1 MEHLVSPTGQPRDRL
16 GIKLHWPTRNTISDL
31 AFGTTADPGS
41 PLTRLLMAK
50 GAPIE
55 GVIWLDTYARR
66 EDNLEEKLR
75 KKGHVPMNYWP
86 PEQKAMHEE
95 FSDWIFESSE
105 AKVWVIC
112 GSQNR
117 DRYKTIKRGRLIGFR
132 IYLDQVDVPVSI
144 ELDDHGSSVRRIIVY
159 SYHPECLV
167 RQNAFAVGLMLDSAW
182 NVAGALTGFDFEP
195 VYFRQFRRN
204 PRPTALSETIR
215 DCYAESTGEEPRPF
229 KLLSNAVHRWLQGQ
243 NLDSEESLN
252 KLRTSP
258 GESICSI
265 ILRQMSRL
273 GRAAQDTP
281 EAQMRRHEDA
291 LLRDLHRSPTVT
303 RGETLQVEV
312 WCQDCR
318 SDNTKRTD
326 LTCRYEVATS
336 KYVAW
341 PHVCKKCCFVK
352 GKKYPQKHF
361 VPVDPQIPFVLY
373 HTMTDRDRKIRRK
386 EAKGKGA
393 HGNKAKGR
401 GARGKKVKG
410 ERGKESYKDRSSAC
424 SPSS

>member
-1 MEHLVSPTGQPRDRL
+1 
-16 GIKLHWPTRNTISDL
+16 
-31 AFGTTADPGS
+31 
-41 PLTRLLMAK
+41 
-50 GAPIE
+50 
-55 GVIWLDTYARR
+55 
-66 EDNLEEKLR
+66 
-75 KKGHVPMNYWP
+75 
-86 PEQKAMHEE
+86 
-95 FSDWIFESSE
+95 
-105 AKVWVIC
+105 
-112 GSQNR
+112 
-117 DRYKTIKRGRLIGFR
+117 
-132 IYLDQVDVPVSI
+132 
-144 ELDDHGSSVRRIIVY
+144 
-159 SYHPECLV
+159 
-167 RQNAFAVGLMLDSAW
+167 MLDSAW

-204 PRPTALSETIR
+204 PRRTALSETIR
-215 DCYAESTGEEPRPF
+215 DCYAESTGEDRL
-229 KLLSNAVHRWLQGQ
+229 KNLALSNSFPTQRLQGQ

-258 GESICSI
+258 GESICGI
-265 ILRQMSRL
+265 IFRQMSRL

-352 GKKYPQKHF
+352 GEK
-361 VPVDPQIPFVLY
+361 
-373 HTMTDRDRKIRRK
+373 
-386 EAKGKGA
+386 
-393 HGNKAKGR
+393 
-401 GARGKKVKG
+401 
-410 ERGKESYKDRSSAC
+410 
-424 SPSS
+424 